1 MASFPG
7 LDDPFSPPDGKPPPN
22 HVRPQ
27 LCQWEFHRSHNKRG
41 LGLGAS
47 LCLLSVP
54 VCLSL
59 SSLPL
64 SLSASVPLSVTQA
77 QAPTHVPWRSA
88 LPKIINDLV
97 GSKGNNQLGRG
108 NEPTKAK
115 FRAQAVTKA
124 NTNCSNNLTAGSACR
139 VCLHSPP
146 LNTEHLPSRV
156 KDSCAFDY
164 VG

>member
-1 MASFPG
+1 MTPSPLQTGNLPQTMLDLSYVSGSFTGHTTKEG
-7 LDDPFSPPDGKPPPN
+7 LVWVP
-22 HVRPQ
+22 
-27 LCQWEFHRSHNKRG
+27 
-41 LGLGAS
+41 
-47 LCLLSVP
+47 LSVS
-54 VCLSL
+54 CLSL
-59 SSLPL
+59 SVCLSHLCLSLSLPL
-64 SLSASVPLSVTQA
+64 SLSLSHKHRPPHMYPCTINS
-77 QAPTHVPWRSA
+77 WRSA

>member
-1 MASFPG
+1 MTPSPLQTGNLPQTMLDLSYVSGSFTGHTTKEG
-7 LDDPFSPPDGKPPPN
+7 L
-22 HVRPQ
+22 V
-27 LCQWEFHRSHNKRG
+27 W
-41 LGLGAS
+41 
-47 LCLLSVP
+47 V
-54 VCLSL
+54 
-59 SSLPL
+59 PL
-64 SLSASVPLSVTQA
+64 SLVCPCLSVSLISASVPLSHKHRPPHTY
-77 QAPTHVPWRSA
+77 PCTINSWHSA

-115 FRAQAVTKA
+115 FRAEAMTKA
-124 NTNCSNNLTAGSACR
+124 STNCSNNLTVVSACH
-139 VCLHSPP
+139 VCLLSPP